1 MTVMTGVVSAMAD
14 PSEEVLLALS
24 TVALTVVLGYIFY
37 PAISL
42 AWADSIAIEEVV
54 VSTAVKSNGK
64 VVLPFHAFAGLARSL
79 FSSRNI
85 ISSVDCYTCVQ

>member
-79 FSSRNI
+79 FSSRI
-85 ISSVDCYTCVQ
+85 INSSVDCYTCVQ